1 MTPRV
6 LYILQ
11 IISFASILKEN
22 LLFSKVFATS
32 QYRDI
37 PKIRV
42 PNSGMQKKDFCLL
55 NEWLTKYI
63 SANYKIR
70 VWYD

>member
-1 MTPRV
+1 MTPKV
-6 LYILQ
+6 FNFLQ
-11 IISFASILKEN
+11 IISICFNSQRELAV
-22 LLFSKVFATS
+22 FSKDFATS

-42 PNSGMQKKDFCLL
+42 PNFGMQKKDFCLL

-63 SANYKIR
+63 AAN
-70 VWYD
+70 